1 MRLGRPAAARKLTP
15 PTIGYSVDESSEQD
29 VDESSEQDQRLVRLM
44 RSAQAGETAAYAQLL
59 NEIIPLLRR
68 AVRRQRAFL
77 QPPDVEDLVQDI
89 LLSLHE
95 ARATY
100 DPGRPFLPWLMA
112 IARNRVA
119 DGARRYMRRSANEVV
134 VDKLPET
141 FPGDDPNTPGEVFGD
156 PEALRLAMKGLPR
169 GQRDAIEMLKLRE
182 MSLKEA
188 AVTSGASI
196 AALKV
201 AVHRGMHAL
210 RKSLGKA

>member
-1 MRLGRPAAARKLTP
+1 LTP
-15 PTIGYSVDESSEQD
+15 PSIGYSVDESSEQD
-29 VDESSEQDQRLVRLM
+29 VDESSEQDQRLVGLM

-100 DPGRPFLPWLMA
+100 DPARPFLPWLMA

-119 DGARRYMRRSANEVV
+119 DGARRYLRRSANEVV

-141 FPGDDPNTPGEVFGD
+141 FPGDDPNTTGEVFGD

-210 RKSLGKA
+210 RKALGKA